1 MGKVDIKRAE
11 DWDFE
16 MPEYLADTINE
27 FADAL
32 ENDDP
37 RLDLEISFYLENIEE
52 ASRMVDFEKTH
63 RLYKYY
69 LMGDKSYG

>member
-16 MPEYLADTINE
+16 MPEHLADTINE

-52 ASRMVDFEKTH
+52 ASRMVDFEKAH